1 MKELGKGEE
10 EETAGQEEVLV
21 ELVVMEEQEVDQE
34 EMEEMV
40 GQVGE

>member
-10 EETAGQEEVLV
+10 VETAGQEEVMV
-21 ELVVMEEQEVDQE
+21 ELVVMEEEEVEQE

-40 GQVGE
+40 GQVGD